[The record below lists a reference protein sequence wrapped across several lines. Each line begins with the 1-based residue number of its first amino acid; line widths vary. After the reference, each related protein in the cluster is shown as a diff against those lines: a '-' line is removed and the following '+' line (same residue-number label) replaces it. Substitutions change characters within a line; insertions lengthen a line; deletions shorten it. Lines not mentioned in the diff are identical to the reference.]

1 MARDGTTQ
9 GGADSGVDGG
19 AAGGGD
25 SGGAPDEHTVTAL
38 VAAAGAAPSMFNAQ
52 PWRFR
57 YLRDAVTLQLRA
69 ALDRTLPH
77 ADPHGRALHLG
88 CGAALFNLRVAA
100 AGAGWEP
107 VVTLLPDP
115 FDPRLLATVRLAA
128 AVSPDL
134 ELARLRPAIPE
145 RHSSRQP
152 FRDELVPEPV
162 RAALRRAAELE
173 GAELHFPSA
182 WHVRAILELVRDA
195 EGRDRDTPARAE
207 ERERWTRDADAAR
220 TATDGLLAE
229 ALGPRL
235 GYGGFP
241 LRDATARRSAF
252 AAGDPTP
259 YEEEPQLALLGTGE
273 DRPAD
278 WLRAGQAMERVLLL
292 ATGYGL
298 STGLTTQV
306 LEWSELRWPVR
317 DPESGMGQVQMV
329 IRLGY
334 GPPVP
339 RSPRRPVDQILE
351 IV

>member
-1 MARDGTTQ
+1 VVVRD
-9 GGADSGVDGG
+9 AK
-19 AAGGGD
+19 
-25 SGGAPDEHTVTAL
+25 PDEQTVTSLA
-38 VAAAGAAPSMFNAQ
+38 AAAGTAPSMFNAQ

-57 YLRDAVTLQLRA
+57 YLRDAATFQLRA

-88 CGAALFNLRVAA
+88 CGAALFNLRVAVA
-100 AGAGWEP
+100 HAGWEP

-115 FDPRLLATVRLAA
+115 YDPRLLATVRLAPA
-128 AVSPDL
+128 EAPDP
-134 ELARLRPAIPE
+134 ELARLHPTLTR
-145 RHSSRQP
+145 RRSSRLP

-162 RAALRRAAELE
+162 RARLRGAAELE
-173 GAELHFPSA
+173 GGQLHFPSV

-195 EGRDRDTPARAE
+195 EGRDRATPARAE
-207 ERERWTRDADAAR
+207 ERERWTRTPEEAR
-220 TATDGLLAE
+220 TATDGVVE
-229 ALGPRL
+229 QVLGP
-235 GYGGFP
+235 YGGYHGIP
-241 LRDATARRSAF
+241 VRDLAGRHSAF
-252 AAGDPTP
+252 EEGDPTP
-259 YEEEPQLALLGTGE
+259 FEEEPQLALLGTAE
-273 DRPAD
+273 DRAAD

-292 ATGYGL
+292 CTEYGL

-339 RSPRRPVDQILE
+339 GSPRRPVGQTLE
-351 IV
+351 LA